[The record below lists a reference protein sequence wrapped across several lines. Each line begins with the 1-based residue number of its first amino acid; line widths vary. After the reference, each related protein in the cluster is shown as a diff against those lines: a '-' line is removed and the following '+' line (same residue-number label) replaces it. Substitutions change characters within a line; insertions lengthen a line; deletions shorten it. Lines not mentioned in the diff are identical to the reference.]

1 MASKG
6 SISRERRERAAQL
19 ALAQKKKERTAII
32 ISISAIVALMLI
44 ACVAG
49 VVIYQIT
56 NRTIPH
62 LADDAYVTT
71 DEVTNFV
78 KLNISYKDK
87 DGVKRNDDIVVELD
101 AENAPITVAN
111 FQKLVS
117 EGFYDGLIFHRI
129 IESFMIQGGCPNGN
143 GTGGADKDIKGE
155 FSANGVDNPIK
166 HVRGTISM
174 AREGERKDSAGNV
187 ISTGYDTASSQ
198 FFIVHQTSTNNTKS
212 LDGNYAAFGH
222 VVFGMETV
230 DRIAE
235 LETDSNDQPIS
246 DVVINFATFVT
257 AK

>member
-1 MASKG
+1 MANKS
-6 SISRERRERAAQL
+6 SLSRERRERAAQL
-19 ALAQKKKERTAII
+19 ALAQKKKERIAII
-32 ISISAIVALMLI
+32 VSISAIVALMLV

-49 VVIYQIT
+49 VIIYQIT
-56 NRTIPH
+56 NRPVTH
-62 LADDAYVTT
+62 LADDAYVVTN
-71 DEVTNFV
+71 EVTNLV
-78 KLNISYKDK
+78 KLNISYTDK
-87 DGVKRNDDIVVELD
+87 DGVKRKDDIVVELD

-111 FQKLVS
+111 FQNLVAQ
-117 EGFYDGLIFHRI
+117 GFYNGLIFHRV

-155 FSANGVDNPIK
+155 FSANGVENNIK

-174 AREGERKDSAGNV
+174 AREGERRDSAGNV

-198 FFIVHQTSTNNTKS
+198 FFIVHQTSASNTKS
-212 LDGNYAAFGH
+212 LDGNYAAFGQ
-222 VVFGMETV
+222 VVFGLETV

-235 LETDSNDQPIS
+235 LETDTNDQPIS